1 MKGLLYKDLTTN
13 KGNIFG
19 MAFVLSYMITFLCV
33 SIEEV
38 QNGNEGYGLVM
49 VMLLGSVFAV
59 NLVFPWLFFD
69 ASIKDVK
76 TKWNTY
82 ALALPGGYK
91 RLIRSKYLLSIMGQT
106 FAVIVSLVLIAV
118 CKKVCSFEA
127 DMFIMFMLILMGI
140 VLLIAAILMPFVLK
154 GKIGLVQII
163 FWAVVVLTFY
173 GLLAYAALGDISFFK
188 QGNLML
194 RIMTWIAK
202 NEKKIWA
209 ICWSAAVAGVLAEF
223 ISYVYTVKTYF
234 EDK

>member
-19 MAFVLSYMITFLCV
+19 MAFVLSYMITFLGV

-49 VMLLGSVFAV
+49 TMLLGSVFAV
-59 NLVFPWLFFD
+59 NLLLPWLFFD

-106 FAVIVSLVLIAV
+106 LAVIVSLILIAV
-118 CKKVCSFEA
+118 CKKVCGFEA
-127 DMFIMFMLILMGI
+127 DMFVMFMLILMGN

-154 GKIGLVQII
+154 GKIGLVQTIL
-163 FWAVVVLTFY
+163 WVLVVLTVY
-173 GLLAYAALGDISFFK
+173 GLLAYAVLGDISFFK

-194 RIMTWIAK
+194 RIVTWIAK
-202 NEKKIWA
+202 NEKKIWL
-209 ICWSAAVAGVLAEF
+209 ICWSFAGVGVISQW
-223 ISYVYTVKTYF
+223 ISYSLTVKTYLK
-234 EDK
+234 D